1 MELSDIRAFARIADL
16 GSVSAA
22 ARSLGLPKSTI
33 SRSLARLEGAVGATL
48 VDRSTRH
55 LRLSDAGVL
64 FRPHAIRILADVDE
78 AGTALDRFAGVPRGT
93 LHVSAPFTFVV
104 AMLSPMLPSFLA
116 RYPEVRVVLDVEN
129 RVIDMPLEP
138 ADVVIRVSAA
148 MPDSDLIAR
157 YLLTTE
163 AWTCASPGY
172 LAARGIPS
180 SVVDLNLH
188 ALIAYSDQPTTW
200 SYRNTEDVMQRIEFR
215 PAHVVSDS
223 AALAPCLVGGAGIG
237 RLPEFIARDA
247 VARGALVRL
256 LPDYAGDRLE
266 IHALYTSHRSLS
278 AKVRVFIDSLIEHLA
293 VERQAGHGDGL
304 QTILRGAVMPD
315 GHSRA

>member
-1 MELSDIRAFARIADL
+1 
-16 GSVSAA
+16 
-22 ARSLGLPKSTI
+22 
-33 SRSLARLEGAVGATL
+33 
-48 VDRSTRH
+48 
-55 LRLSDAGVL
+55 
-64 FRPHAIRILADVDE
+64 
-78 AGTALDRFAGVPRGT
+78 
-93 LHVSAPFTFVV
+93 
-104 AMLSPMLPSFLA
+104 
-116 RYPEVRVVLDVEN
+116 
-129 RVIDMPLEP
+129 
-138 ADVVIRVSAA
+138 
-148 MPDSDLIAR
+148 
-157 YLLTTE
+157 
-163 AWTCASPGY
+163 
-172 LAARGIPS
+172 
-180 SVVDLNLH
+180 
-188 ALIAYSDQPTTW
+188 
-200 SYRNTEDVMQRIEFR
+200 MQRIEFR

-237 RLPEFIARDA
+237 RLPDFIARDA